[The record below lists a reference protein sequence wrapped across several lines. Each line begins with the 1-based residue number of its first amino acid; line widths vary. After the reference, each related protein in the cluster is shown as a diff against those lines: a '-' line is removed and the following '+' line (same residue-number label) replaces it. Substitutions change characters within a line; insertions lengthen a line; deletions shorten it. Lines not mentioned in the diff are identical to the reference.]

1 MKSFQLLRK
10 SISLILVS
18 MLLVLSCNDDD
29 SAVFVNNQ
37 NDGPDPTEFILNFGN
52 EINRD
57 FLGTVVDTNNN
68 PIDNVMITIG
78 SSVAMTDSNGVFV
91 INDATVNQRFGYIK
105 AQKAGYIHASRA
117 VVPSTGTNKVRI
129 MMLPEVVAG
138 TTSSGSQETI
148 SLANGASVALEGNYI
163 NPDGTA
169 YSGNVN
175 VIMHHLDPVDED
187 MPDQMPGMLYAAN
200 AQNEERMLQ
209 TLGML
214 AVELRGDGGEDLNLA
229 EGSSAEIRIPVD
241 PSLMSTAPSI
251 IPLWYFDETNGFWVE
266 EGQATLV
273 GNEYVG
279 TVAHFSFWNCDIPA
293 EAVNLCIVASDE
305 EGNELS
311 NLLITLTSDTFGTTS
326 GYTNE
331 NGEVCGLVP
340 SGETLGLNVYIFDV
354 CGSNSI
360 YSENVGP
367 FNADSTIT
375 ITVPNSV
382 DIISETVV
390 GNFTTCN
397 GDPVTDGYVQLG
409 YGNQTFTDV
418 VSNGEFEINLMRCTS
433 NNEFSIEASDFVNLQ
448 VTDSINYTF
457 TTPLTDVGT
466 ISACNTVT
474 EFIQYT
480 IDNDEGL
487 FIVDDI
493 AATLSPSSPNTN
505 GPSLNIFGNQ
515 EQCFYLFAILNDAP
529 YVGEYGYLMWN
540 DQNAVGFNIS
550 ECNNINDDNNG
561 IVFNLTNL
569 GDVGEYIDINFSG
582 TYEDF
587 NGDAHAISGV
597 VHVLRDE

>member
-1 MKSFQLLRK
+1 MQFLRK
-10 SISLILVS
+10 SITLVLIS
-18 MLLVLSCNDDD
+18 MLLVLSCDNDDNT
-29 SAVFVNNQ
+29 VIIPNQ
-37 NDGPDPTEFILNFGN
+37 NEGPDPTEFIQNFGS

-68 PIDNVMITIG
+68 PIENVMVSIG
-78 SSVAMTDSNGVFV
+78 SSITMTDTNGVFI
-91 INDATVNQRFGYIK
+91 INDATVNQRFGYVK
-105 AQKAGYIHASRA
+105 AEKAGYIHASRA

-129 MMLPEVVAG
+129 MMLPETVAG
-138 TTSSGSQETI
+138 STSSGTQETI
-148 SLANGASVALEGNYI
+148 SLGNGASVALEGDYI
-163 NPDGTA
+163 NPDGSA
-169 YSGNVN
+169 YTGNVN

-200 AQNEERMLQ
+200 SQNEERMLQ

-241 PSLMSTAPSI
+241 ASLMATAPNT
-251 IPLWYFDETNGFWVE
+251 IPLWYFDETNGFWIE
-266 EGQATLV
+266 EGEATLV

-279 TVAHFSFWNCDIPA
+279 TVAHFSFWNCDIPTD
-293 EAVNLCIVASDE
+293 AVTLCIIATDE

-311 NLLITLTSDTFGTTS
+311 NLNITLTSDTFGTTS

-331 NGEVCGLVP
+331 NGEVCGYVP
-340 SGETLGLNVYIFDV
+340 SGETLGLNVYIFDL
-354 CGSNSI
+354 CGTSPI
-360 YSENVGP
+360 YTETVGP
-367 FNADSTIT
+367 FNADSTISIT
-375 ITVPNSV
+375 IPDNT

-390 GNFTTCN
+390 GTFTTCN

-409 YGNQTFTDV
+409 YGIQTFTDV
-418 VSNGEFEINLMRCTS
+418 VTDGSFEINLLRCESST
-433 NNEFSIEASDFVNLQ
+433 EFSIEASDFVNLQ
-448 VTDSINYTF
+448 ATDSINYTF
-457 TTPLTDVGT
+457 TTPLTDIGT
-466 ISACNTVT
+466 ISACNAVT

-480 IDNDEGL
+480 IDDDEGL

-493 AATLSPSSPNTN
+493 TASLNPPNPNTN
-505 GPSLNIFGNQ
+505 GPNLNIFGNQ
-515 EQCFYLFAILNDAP
+515 EQCFYLFAVLNDAP
-529 YVGEYGYLMWN
+529 YVGEYGYLQWQ
-540 DQNAVGFNIS
+540 DENAVGFNIS

-561 IVFNLTNL
+561 IVFNLTAL

-587 NGDAHAISGV
+587 NGNTHTITGV

>member
-10 SISLILVS
+10 SISLVLVS
-18 MLLVLSCNDDD
+18 MLLVLSCDNDDT
-29 SAVFVNNQ
+29 AFVINNQ
-37 NDGPDPTEFILNFGN
+37 NEGPDPTEFIQNFGN

-78 SSVAMTDSNGVFV
+78 SSVAMTDSNGVFI
-91 INDATVNQRFGYIK
+91 INDATVNQRFGYVK
-105 AQKAGYIHASRA
+105 AEKAGYIHASRA

-129 MMLPEVVAG
+129 MMLPEIVAG
-138 TTSSGSQETI
+138 TTASGTQETI
-148 SLANGASVALEGNYI
+148 SLANGASVALDGDYI
-163 NPDGTA
+163 NPDGTE
-169 YSGNVN
+169 YTGNVN

-214 AVELRGDGGEDLNLA
+214 AVELRGDGGQDLNLA

-241 PSLMSTAPSI
+241 PSLMSTAPST
-251 IPLWYFDETNGFWVE
+251 IPLWYFDESNGFWVE

-273 GNEYVG
+273 GTEYVG

-354 CGSNSI
+354 CGENAI
-360 YSENVGP
+360 YSETVGP
-367 FNADSTIT
+367 FNADSTIS
-375 ITVPNSV
+375 ITVPDNV
-382 DIISETVV
+382 DIVSETVI

-418 VSNGEFEINLMRCTS
+418 VTNGEFEINLIRCS
-433 NNEFSIEASDFVNLQ
+433 ENNEFSIEASDFVNLQ

-457 TTPLTDVGT
+457 TTPLTDIGT
-466 ISACNTVT
+466 ISACNDVT

-480 IDNDEGL
+480 IDDNESL
-487 FIVDDI
+487 FIVNDI
-493 AATLSPSSPNTN
+493 TAALYSESPNTT
-505 GPSLNIFGNQ
+505 GPNLNIFGNQ
-515 EQCFYLFAILNDAP
+515 EQCFYLFAVLNDAP

-540 DQNAVGFNIS
+540 DPNAVGFNIS

-561 IVFNLTNL
+561 IVFNLTAL
-569 GDVGEYIDINFSG
+569 GEVGEYIDINFSG

-587 NGDAHAISGV
+587 NGNTHTITGV